1 MKTIHHLPLSI
12 IVLAILAGCNTTSH
26 NAQLDYAHEQ
36 YLAAQGNPQVTTLA
50 SAELDQ
56 AAISL
61 KSADNALSKGESEAT
76 VNQISYVA
84 SQQVSIAQET
94 ARRKVFESSVSNAES
109 KRNQIR
115 LDARTAEAD
124 AAKRQAEIANRKVE
138 RQAEDLSAAD
148 ANAQSDQALIVIQE
162 MKIRELNAKQTNRGV
177 VVTLGDVLFSTN
189 KSELKSSG
197 KRSVQ
202 KVADFLMQYPLRVVL
217 IEGFTDSTGSE
228 SYNQQLSERRAES
241 VRTELVKLGINSARI
256 STEGYGEQR
265 PVAKN
270 DTAAHRQSNRRIE
283 ILFPE
288 NTQPVSAL

>member
-84 SQQVSIAQET
+84 SQQISIAQET

-162 MKIRELNAKQTNRGV
+162 MKIRELNAKKTDRGV
-177 VVTLGDVLFSTN
+177 VVTLGDVLFSTG

-202 KVADFLMQYPLRVVL
+202 KVADFLMRYPQRSVL

-241 VRTELVKLGINSARI
+241 VRTALIDLGINSVRI